1 MYKEGKEHSV
11 SSDADSTR
19 RSVDY
24 PPYLQ
29 CIPDDLFGKER
40 NTNGFFEA
48 PKMISPGRVG
58 LTKLVFY
65 NLHRIVIGVFRF

>member
-29 CIPDDLFGKER
+29 CIPDDLFGKGR
-40 NTNGFFEA
+40 NTNAIFEA
-48 PKMISPGRVG
+48 PKMIS
-58 LTKLVFY
+58 
-65 NLHRIVIGVFRF
+65 